1 VKRSKSIKAVELA
14 AAQEGYLAKYRDL
27 TLARSPR
34 NSEKL
39 AINSPSTRHQLAIK
53 SKRFRGYFDPF

>member
-39 AINSPSTRHQLAIK
+39 AINSPSKVSGLEVILTPSDCRKA
-53 SKRFRGYFDPF
+53 R